1 MNRRRT
7 YRLLWI
13 IFPLLAVLL
22 WTSGAANASVASS
35 DWSVVP
41 SINPSTRNNPL
52 NAVAALSPTNIWAVG
67 FASDFPLIEHWNGA
81 SWKVVSNPG
90 PSGGFLNSIFAVSKN
105 DIWAVGSIFSYSST
119 RQTLIEHWN
128 GNAWKVVPSPATGNL
143 YAVTAASADE
153 VWAVGTNQ
161 TATTNKSQV
170 IIEHWEGKGW
180 KIVPGANPGTG
191 ENILNGITAITA
203 HDVWAVGLSTNAV
216 PRSSGVSPRTVPN
229 PTYQTL
235 VEHWNGTK
243 WQAVVSPNPA
253 AATNWLR
260 AVAAIS
266 SNNVW
271 AVGQQAPHGD
281 MPEQTLIEH
290 WNGQIWSVVPSP
302 NVGAAGGNLIGIA
315 VVNKDNIWAVGVSS
329 TGFTSFSWRTLIEH
343 WNGRSWQIDPSPN
356 VGTSGSILYGVACI
370 PHTEKLWAVG
380 AYNTTSAFLRT
391 LTLYSD

>member
-1 MNRRRT
+1 MNRRKT

-13 IFPLLAVLL
+13 IIPLLAVLL
-22 WTSGAANASVASS
+22 WTSGAANTSAASS

-52 NAVAALSPTNIWAVG
+52 NAVAALSPTNVWAVG
-67 FASDFPLIEHWNGA
+67 FAGDFPLIEHWNGS
-81 SWKVVSNPG
+81 SWKVVVNPG
-90 PSGGFLNSIFAVSKN
+90 PSGGSLNGIFAVSKN
-105 DIWAVGSIFSYSST
+105 DIWAVGSVFSYSSP

-128 GNAWKVVPSPATGNL
+128 GNAWKVIPSPAAGTLN
-143 YAVTAASADE
+143 AVTAAAPNE
-153 VWAVGTNQ
+153 VWAVGFNQNAATNM
-161 TATTNKSQV
+161 NQV
-170 IIEHWEGKGW
+170 VIEHWEGKGW

-191 ENILNGITAITA
+191 DNILNDVTAITA
-203 HDVWAVGLSTNAV
+203 HDVWTVGLSTTAV
-216 PRSSGVSPRTVPN
+216 PRSGVSPRTVPN

-243 WQAVVSPNPA
+243 WQAVKSPNPA
-253 AATNWLR
+253 SATNWLR
-260 AVAAIS
+260 AVAAVS

-271 AVGQQAPHGD
+271 AVGQQAPRGE

-290 WNGQIWSVVPSP
+290 WNGKAWSVVPSP

-329 TGFTSFSWRTLIEH
+329 TGFTSFSWKTLIEH

-356 VGTSGSILYGVACI
+356 VGPSGSILYGVACI

-391 LTLYSD
+391 LTMYSD